1 MAKFGYIRDR
11 AGTGSGTISGLMFE
25 LDGGDA
31 RAVYLVTAQYVDGG
45 DANDTYL
52 ATQFINCGN
61 A

>member
-11 AGTGSGTISGLMFE
+11 SALGYVAGLLFE

>member
-11 AGTGSGTISGLMFE
+11 SALGYVTGLLFE

-31 RAVYLVTAQYVDGG
+31 RAVYLNPAQYVDGG

-52 ATQFINCGN
+52 ATEFINCGN

>member
-11 AGTGSGTISGLMFE
+11 SAFGYVSGLLFE

-31 RAVYLVTAQYVDGG
+31 RAVYLITGAQYVDGG

-52 ATQFINCGN
+52 ATEFINCGN